1 MTEIT
6 RVALQP
12 LAKGSIS
19 KVWLGVLALG
29 LAGAGLAAAGTPPL
43 VKVETLEAGTGA
55 SPTTE
60 DVVLINYQGVLPDG
74 KVFDQ
79 QDHAVMPLQGVVPG
93 FAKALQQMQKGGKY
107 HVIIPAKLGYGDR
120 AVGPIPANTDL
131 VFNITLIDF
140 RSRAEIEQQ
149 QRMMQQMQAQM
160 QQEAATA
167 STPEQEE
174 QHSPQAAVKKAKKQ

>member
-6 RVALQP
+6 RVPLQP

-19 KVWLGVLALG
+19 KVWLGLIAVALVAVALATMG
-29 LAGAGLAAAGTPPL
+29 KPPL
-43 VKVETLEAGTGA
+43 VNVQTLVKGTGA

-60 DVVLINYQGVLPDG
+60 DVVLINYQGVLPNG
-74 KVFDQ
+74 TVFDQ

-107 HVIIPAKLGYGDR
+107 HVVIPSALAYGNHKT
-120 AVGPIPANTDL
+120 GPIPANTDL
-131 VFNITLIDF
+131 TFNIELIDC

-149 QRMMQQMQAQM
+149 QRMMQQMQQM
-160 QQEAATA
+160 QAGHGAPGA
-167 STPEQEE
+167 GAP
-174 QHSPQAAVKKAKKQ
+174 AVQ